1 MAEQDDSTDESQK
14 TEEPTARRLEDA
26 RKRGQVPYSREINT
40 WVVLFAAAVMIIMAG
55 PGIGADLSNTLKA
68 FLAAPHAMAVEGP
81 GLSKTL
87 HGLFLSVGKDLIAP
101 FLILSLAGVIS
112 GFVQTGPIF
121 SLDPI
126 TPDLDKVS
134 ILKGAQRLFSRKAV
148 VELLKG
154 IVKLV
159 IVSLAATYALLPYF
173 GGIEHFVGL
182 DAAQSM
188 FDLQALFLKLMT
200 AILAVLFVVAALDYL
215 YQRESFLK
223 QMRMSK
229 QELKD
234 EYRQTEG
241 DPHVKGK
248 LKQLREKKAR
258 TRMMQAVPEA
268 DVVITNPTH
277 YAVALKYDSKGM
289 DAPVMVAKG
298 LDLIAQKIKEIAK
311 ESKVPVVENPALAR
325 TLYDSMEID
334 QMIPREHW
342 KAVAEVISYVF
353 KLKGK
358 QV

>member
-1 MAEQDDSTDESQK
+1 MAEDDSTDDSQK

-40 WVVLFAAAVMIIMAG
+40 WFVLFAAAVMIIMAG
-55 PGIGADLSNTLKA
+55 PGITSSLSDTLKV
-68 FLAAPHAMAVEGP
+68 FLAAPHAMAIEGP
-81 GLSKTL
+81 GLGRVLQSLLLT
-87 HGLFLSVGKDLIAP
+87 VGKELVAP
-101 FLILSLAGVIS
+101 FIILSLAGVIS
-112 GFVQTGPIF
+112 GFIQTGPIF
-121 SLDPI
+121 SFEPI
-126 TPDLDKVS
+126 TPDLGKISVLS
-134 ILKGAQRLFSRKAV
+134 GVKRMFSGRAV
-148 VELLKG
+148 ADLLKG
-154 IVKLV
+154 VAKLV
-159 IVSLAATYALLPYF
+159 IVGAAATYVLLPYF

-182 DAAQSM
+182 DTTQTV
-188 FDLQALFLKLMT
+188 FDLRTLFLKLMT

-215 YQRESFLK
+215 YQREAFLK

-258 TRMMQAVPEA
+258 ARMMQNVPEA

-311 ESKVPVVENPALAR
+311 EHKVPVVENPALAR
-325 TLYDSMEID
+325 ALYDSMEID
-334 QMIPREHW
+334 EIIPRDHW

-358 QV
+358 SV